1 MKVNASLFKTLFL
14 FIFYLFYVKIVSSIF
29 GTTELSMIF
38 ADLLYLAV
46 IVYCYKDKLKEC
58 RKKMFKKNIGKQ
70 ILRAIGYALL
80 LFVIYMAVGAVLFS
94 FYPELGASDGNTEA
108 IYSIYSVAAVYLII
122 KTLVFATIAEELLF
136 KEAIRD
142 IIKPNVLYI
151 IISSF
156 IYAFVNI
163 MYDDLTLVV
172 TWLYMIPYLLFAI
185 LLNIIYVKNDD
196 NICLVFL
203 IKFFYNLIPLAIL
216 LSGVGA

>member
-58 RKKMFKKNIGKQ
+58 RKKLFKKNIGKQ

-80 LFVIYMAVGAVLFS
+80 LFVIYMAVGTVLSS

-108 IYSIYSVAAVYLII
+108 IYSIYSVAAIYLVI
-122 KTLVFATIAEELLF
+122 KTLIFATIAEELLF

-151 IISSF
+151 IISSV

-163 MYDDLTLVV
+163 MYDDLSLVV